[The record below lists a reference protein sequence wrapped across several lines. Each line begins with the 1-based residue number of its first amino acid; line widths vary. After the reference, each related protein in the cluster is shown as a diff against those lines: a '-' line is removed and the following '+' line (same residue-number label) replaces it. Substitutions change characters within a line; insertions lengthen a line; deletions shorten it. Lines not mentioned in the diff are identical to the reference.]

1 VKNFTAIL
9 LAGLFLF
16 NAIGFQLLFTFL
28 ILQQEEE
35 MHSLITESG
44 SELLEVILIDSSDY
58 HDISQINE
66 KEFFYKGGLYD
77 VKYKEVQDG
86 KIIFHCKKDE
96 KELDLLNHFNK
107 ISDENT
113 ASKKQKPEDNNPF
126 KILTTEPVC
135 CSTLSQMDFR
145 HSKYENYKRGIYF
158 QVRGD
163 VPTPPPKSF
172 LSA

>member
-1 VKNFTAIL
+1 VKIFTSIL

-16 NAIGFQLLFTFL
+16 NVIGFQLLFTLL

-35 MHSLITESG
+35 MHSLVTG
-44 SELLEVILIDSSDY
+44 SESESLELIVIDSAAY

-66 KEFFYKGGLYD
+66 KEFFYKGSLYD
-77 VKYKEVQDG
+77 VKSKEVKDG

-96 KELDLLNHFNK
+96 KELDLLKHFSK
-107 ISDENT
+107 ISDENN

-126 KILTTEPVC
+126 KTLTTVPVC
-135 CSTLSQMDFR
+135 CLTLNQMDSR
-145 HSKYENYKRGIYF
+145 HSKYENYERGIYF
-158 QVRGD
+158 QVQGD
-163 VPTPPPKSF
+163 VPTPPPKSL